1 MSRRASDAN
10 SVLSFTFLDVLM
22 CTMGSLLLL
31 LVVFGVIAKKATRAR
46 RAGES
51 ANITTAA
58 LTAPTPAKAAAPS
71 SAPAKATDN
80 ALPNDPVELAKALE
94 SLKKQQADLDE
105 TKQKIA
111 ARRREQQDLISH
123 LEDHERRLEHDLGK
137 LYVSLQALDAAESK
151 RTTDRDQAAAE
162 VKHLEEVI
170 RDTEAQLDE
179 MRKNGGKKKSFAI
192 VPYKGANGTF
202 RRPVFVE
209 CTADAVTIQ
218 PEGIRFT
225 VEDFDGPLRSGNPL
239 AAAIRAAHEELNA
252 RAVAAGQTD
261 MPDPYP
267 LLIVRPD
274 GAGAYAVAVSAIR
287 SWDADYGYE
296 FVEAD
301 WKLKYPEPDP
311 RLGQVMTHAVDQARQ
326 RQALLAKVA
335 PMEYAPRLSGG
346 GSGHGGSG
354 GGAYADGGD
363 GFGGGGGFD
372 DLAGGGNRIG
382 SHAGEG
388 SMGGGEGDG
397 SNSLRVGGRY
407 GGGGGGGNF
416 SDEFAGDGGI
426 AVAAVSTNGPVGASG
441 GGIGGPS
448 GPGIGGGIEGGAGG
462 AGGDAAATAQ
472 GGGGPSTA
480 DSEVGPRYGAGG
492 APGGAEGSQSAA
504 NGNSNAPSA
513 AQSAAADGTGSGVT
527 AGAGSG
533 PAGASANGGG
543 AQGSSAGGAGGS
555 APSGSATGSMAS
567 SGGAGGSAGGGAAGN
582 AGGGSITVGSP
593 NGQPKQTSA
602 RRGSAAD
609 KRGANWA
616 NADAKRRVSAITRPI
631 KVQVSGEQLAILE
644 SDGGSSAGGAAV
656 VTFQQPTERMLDQLA
671 DAVRQQIGDWGL
683 AGDDMYWRPLLVVQV
698 TPGAER
704 QAARLAELLENS
716 GIDVRLP
723 QTAARP
729 AEGGGRATR

>member
-46 RAGES
+46 REGEA
-51 ANITTAA
+51 ANITLAA
-58 LTAPTPAKAAAPS
+58 LTAPTPAAS
-71 SAPAKATDN
+71 GGDPAVPPQPADDS
-80 ALPNDPVELAKALE
+80 LPTDPVALAKALE
-94 SLKKQQADLDE
+94 ELRKQQADLE
-105 TKQKIA
+105 QTKQKIA
-111 ARRREQQDLISH
+111 ERRREQENLISH

-151 RTTDRDQAAAE
+151 RAIDRDQAAAE

-170 RDTEAQLDE
+170 RDAEAQLDE
-179 MRKNGGKKKSFAI
+179 LRKDGGKKKSFAI

-252 RAVAAGQTD
+252 RAVAAGQAD

-287 SWDADYGYE
+287 SWDSDYGYE
-296 FVEAD
+296 FVESD
-301 WKLKYPEPDP
+301 WKLKFPEPDP
-311 RLGQVMTHAVDQARQ
+311 RLGQVMSHAVDQARQ

-335 PMEYAPRLSGG
+335 PLEYAPRLSGG
-346 GSGHGGSG
+346 AAGHGGG
-354 GGAYADGGD
+354 GYAGGE
-363 GFGGGGGFD
+363 GGGFD
-372 DLAGGGNRIG
+372 DLAGGGHRIG

-388 SMGGGEGDG
+388 SMGGDG
-397 SNSLRVGGRY
+397 SSDGANSPGGSY
-407 GGGGGGGNF
+407 GSAGGDGNF
-416 SDEFAGDGGI
+416 SDEFASNGI
-426 AVAAVSTNGPVGASG
+426 AVGAVSTTGPEGYG
-441 GGIGGPS
+441 GGTGGPA
-448 GPGIGGGIEGGAGG
+448 GPGTGRGGSEDGAGG
-462 AGGDAAATAQ
+462 GGTNSTTAAQ
-472 GGGGPSTA
+472 GGGGPSA
-480 DSEVGPRYGAGG
+480 PDSGVGVRYRGAGG
-492 APGGAEGSQSAA
+492 QGETAGSQVAA
-504 NGNSNAPSA
+504 NRSANGISAGPSA
-513 AQSAAADGTGSGVT
+513 GAGGSTSPGA

-533 PAGASANGGG
+533 EAGATANGG
-543 AQGSSAGGAGGS
+543 ATQVSSASGARGAAGS
-555 APSGSATGSMAS
+555 AASGSATGSTAS
-567 SGGAGGSAGGGAAGN
+567 SGGAGGSAGGGSGGN
-582 AGGGSITVGSP
+582 AGGGSVTMGSP
-593 NGQPKQTSA
+593 DAQPMQAVA

-631 KVQVSGEQLAILE
+631 KVQVSADHLAIVAG
-644 SDGGSSAGGAAV
+644 DGGPPASGGTV
-656 VTFQQPTERMLDQLA
+656 VTFKQPTERMLDQLA
-671 DAVRQQIGDWGL
+671 DAVRRQIGDWGL
-683 AGDDMYWRPLLVVQV
+683 AGDDMYWRPMLVVQV

-704 QAARLAELLENS
+704 QAARLAELLDDS

-723 QTAARP
+723 QTAAKP
-729 AEGGGRATR
+729 AEGGARATR